1 MAICRPNPVAPP
13 VTIATLPRHP
23 LPIGNGR
30 GSSSA
35 VPLASGASYSHEGRW
50 PKPKGGDG
58 MKTEGTGRSGAGQGA
73 VVNSVNTERV
83 TVNRPVTPLQF
94 TVYCFP
100 FTQLYLNSML
110 RKYGGW
116 LLLGVAGAFAWG
128 MLALHRGETISAA
141 WLVLAAVGTYL
152 LGFRFYSR
160 FLADRVFDV
169 NDRRATPAERLSN
182 GRDFVPTQRWVLFG
196 HHFAAIAGA
205 GPLVGPVLAAQ
216 FGYLPGVLWIVFG
229 VVLGGAVQDFVIL
242 FGSMRRD
249 GKSLGQMAKEETGPV
264 TGLLAMVAVLAIMVI
279 LLAVLALVVVNALKD
294 SPWGVFTIL
303 CTIPIAILMGF
314 WMKIWRPG
322 RTLEASLVGVVLLL
336 AALVAGRYVAQSESL
351 APYFTYS
358 GLQIAYGMI
367 AYGFIASVLPVWML
381 LCPRDYL
388 STFMKIGTILL
399 LALGILLVLPPLK
412 LPAITRFVDGTGPVF
427 AGKLFPFAFIT
438 IACGAISGFHALVA
452 SGTTPKMLMRE
463 SDARLIGYGGMLMES
478 FVAVMALCAAALLDP
493 GIYFAI
499 NAPLATLG
507 GSVHSAVEVIRQ
519 WGFTVTPEQ
528 IEGLAASVGEKTL
541 LGRTGGAPS
550 LAVGM
555 AHIFS
560 NAFGAGLTALW
571 YHFAIMFE
579 ALFILTTVD
588 TGTRVGRFMLQEL
601 AGHLWH
607 PLGRTSWYP
616 STVLASALVVAA
628 WGYFLVQGVLDP
640 LGGINSLWP
649 LFGISNQLLASVALC
664 VGTTLII
671 KRGKAR
677 HAWVT
682 LLPLAWVLIATF
694 TAGWQKVFADDPRLG
709 FLSHASSIAE
719 QVAAGQ
725 MEGARGARLIFNDRL
740 DAVVTLSFMIVTLLV
755 VLASAREW
763 VLVLTRRKPAH
774 AKESPF
780 VETAYAG

>member
-1 MAICRPNPVAPP
+1 
-13 VTIATLPRHP
+13 
-23 LPIGNGR
+23 
-30 GSSSA
+30 
-35 VPLASGASYSHEGRW
+35 
-50 PKPKGGDG
+50 
-58 MKTEGTGRSGAGQGA
+58 
-73 VVNSVNTERV
+73 
-83 TVNRPVTPLQF
+83 
-94 TVYCFP
+94 
-100 FTQLYLNSML
+100 ML
-110 RKYGGW
+110 LKRIGW
-116 LLLGVAGAFAWG
+116 LLVALVGAVAWG
-128 MLALHRGETISAA
+128 MLALHRGETINAA
-141 WLVLAAVGTYL
+141 WVVLAAVGTYL
-152 LGFRFYSR
+152 IAYRFYSR
-160 FLADRVFDV
+160 FIADRVLGI
-169 NDRRATPAERLSN
+169 NDRRATPAERLAN
-182 GRDFVPTQRWVLFG
+182 GRDFVPTSRWVLFG

-216 FGYLPGVLWIVFG
+216 FGYLPGTIWLVFG
-229 VVLGGAVQDFVIL
+229 VVLGGAVQDFIIL

-249 GKSLGQMAKEETGPV
+249 GKSLGQMAKEETGAV

-314 WMKIWRPG
+314 WMKVWRPG
-322 RTLEASLVGVVLLL
+322 RTLEASAVGVFLLL
-336 AALVAGRYVAQSESL
+336 VALVAGRYVAES
-351 APYFTYS
+351 AVVGPYFTYS
-358 GLQIAYGMI
+358 GLTIAYGMI

-399 LALGILLVLPPLK
+399 LALGIILVLPPLK
-412 LPAITRFVDGTGPVF
+412 LPAVTHFIDGTGPVF

-452 SGTTPKMLMRE
+452 SGTTPKMLTRE

-499 NAPLATLG
+499 NAPLTTLG
-507 GSVHSAVEVIRQ
+507 GNVHSAAEVIRG
-519 WGFTVTPEQ
+519 WGFSVSPEQ
-528 IEGLAASVGEKTL
+528 IDALAASVGEKSL

-560 NAFGAGLTALW
+560 SAFGQGLMALW

-601 AGHLWH
+601 AGQVWR

-616 STVLASALVVAA
+616 STVLASALVVAG

-671 KRGKAR
+671 KSGKAR
-677 HAWVT
+677 YVWVT
-682 LLPLAWVLIATF
+682 LLPLAWLLAATL

-709 FLSHASSIAE
+709 FLAHATLIGE
-719 QVAAGQ
+719 QVAS
-725 MEGARGARLIFNDRL
+725 GAVKSALGARLIFNDRL
-740 DAVVTLSFMIVTLLV
+740 DAVVTLTFMVITVLV
-755 VLASAREW
+755 LIASAREW
-763 VLVLTRRKPAH
+763 VLILTRRKPAQ
-774 AKESPF
+774 ARETPF

>member
-1 MAICRPNPVAPP
+1 M
-13 VTIATLPRHP
+13 LPK
-23 LPIGNGR
+23 L
-30 GSSSA
+30 
-35 VPLASGASYSHEGRW
+35 
-50 PKPKGGDG
+50 
-58 MKTEGTGRSGAGQGA
+58 
-73 VVNSVNTERV
+73 
-83 TVNRPVTPLQF
+83 
-94 TVYCFP
+94 
-100 FTQLYLNSML
+100 
-110 RKYGGW
+110 GW
-116 LLLGVAGAFAWG
+116 LAVALVGATSWG
-128 MLALHRGETISAA
+128 MLALRRGETISAA

-152 LGFRFYSR
+152 IAFRFYSR
-160 FLADRVFDV
+160 FLADRVFGL
-169 NDRRATPAERLSN
+169 NDRRATPAERLMN
-182 GRDFVPTQRWVLFG
+182 GRDFVPTSRWVLFG

-216 FGYLPGVLWIVFG
+216 FGYLPGTLWIVFG
-229 VVLGGAVQDFVIL
+229 VVLGGAVQDFIIL

-249 GKSLGQMAKEETGPV
+249 GKSLGQMAKEETGPI

-303 CTIPIAILMGF
+303 CTIPIAVLMGF
-314 WMKIWRPG
+314 WMKVWRPG
-322 RTLEASLVGVVLLL
+322 RTLEASAGGVALLMLALVG
-336 AALVAGRYVAQSESL
+336 GRYVAASPGL
-351 APYFTYS
+351 APYFTAS
-358 GLQIAYGMI
+358 GLTIAYGMI

-399 LALGILLVLPPLK
+399 LALGILLAMPPLRM
-412 LPAITRFVDGTGPVF
+412 PAVTQFVDGTGPVF

-452 SGTTPKMLMRE
+452 SGTTPKMLTRE

-507 GSVHSAVEVIRQ
+507 GDVQSAVGVIRG
-519 WGFTVTPEQ
+519 WGFTVTPPQ
-528 IEGLAASVGEKTL
+528 IQGLAAAVGEKTL

-560 NAFGAGLTALW
+560 SAFGSGLMALW

-588 TGTRVGRFMLQEL
+588 TGTRVGRFMFQEL
-601 AGHLWH
+601 AGQIWR

-616 STVLASALVVAA
+616 STVFASGLIVAG

-649 LFGISNQLLASVALC
+649 LFGISNQLLAAVALC
-664 VGTTLII
+664 VGTTILI
-671 KRGKAR
+671 KSGKAR
-677 HAWVT
+677 YAWVT
-682 LLPLAWVLIATF
+682 LLPLAWLLAATL
-694 TAGWQKVFADDPRLG
+694 TAGWQKLFAADPRLG
-709 FLSHASSIAE
+709 FLAHAASVAQ
-719 QVAAGQ
+719 QVAAGTT
-725 MEGARGARLIFNDRL
+725 ESAVGARLIFNDRL
-740 DAVVTLSFMIVTLLV
+740 DAAVTAVFMIVTVLVLLS
-755 VLASAREW
+755 SAREW
-763 VLVLTRRKPAH
+763 VLILTRRKPARVQ
-774 AKESPF
+774 ESPF
-780 VETAYAG
+780 VET